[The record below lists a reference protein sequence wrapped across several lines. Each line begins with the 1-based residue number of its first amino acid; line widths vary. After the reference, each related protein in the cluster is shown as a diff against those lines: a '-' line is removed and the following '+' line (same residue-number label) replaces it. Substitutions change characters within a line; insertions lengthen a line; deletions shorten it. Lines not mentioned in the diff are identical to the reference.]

1 MVNTRTLNSCAC
13 VLLAAISAA
22 TSDLS
27 HAQRPTTGAGPSGG
41 IWKAAVPPK
50 PMKGEFESLD
60 PLGVAAGARIKAD
73 CSLNC
78 GEPHDG
84 TLYCCASGTSLEF
97 FLEQPQA
104 HLERARAGWRKM
116 SAHRD

>member
-50 PMKGEFESLD
+50 PMKGEFDSLD

-73 CSLNC
+73 CSLNLIDP
-78 GEPHDG
+78 GDG
-84 TLYCCASGTSLEF
+84 KLYCFSSGNSLAF
-97 FLEQPQA
+97 FLDKP
-104 HLERARAGWRKM
+104 
-116 SAHRD
+116 